1 MVKTNIKL
9 VRQQHKMGCLAA
21 CVSMITQEPYH
32 KIYKIIGDSTLLD
45 AANIISKYASC
56 NWISLYGLNKKN
68 IPLSIL
74 STGNHA
80 VLWNPKNKKIYD
92 PALDELQKFE
102 DYQYKIIGLGINS
115 FHSA

>member
-1 MVKTNIKL
+1 MVKSIKL

-21 CVSMITQEPYH
+21 CISMITQEPYH

-45 AANIISKYASC
+45 AATIVSKYASC
-56 NWISLYGLNKKN
+56 NWISIYGVDKKN

-92 PALDELQKFE
+92 PALDTLQKFE
-102 DYQYKIIGLGINS
+102 NYQYKIIGLGVND
-115 FHSA
+115 FHNA